1 MADFEVLAGIH
12 QGLFLVLLIVMLVPT
27 IMANQLVFRP
37 TKRAFISSARITLCF
52 SWSALFVFAGHLVMT
67 WVLFESF
74 GWLYIK
80 DKLLGFLPFI
90 LVPLLCC
97 LLSTFPRLWE
107 LTGKGGREPGQS
119 QVDTDYTRILLQEKN
134 VRPVKATSPDLDDT
148 LDAEWRGEASSPEL
162 LVPLQATVL
171 GCLIALFLQVFFPAV
186 TLEPSILFLAWGV
199 LLAGVSLLWIQQS
212 WQHQYHSTAENWAK
226 PRRLLRF
233 IRFAAFLLMTALLA
247 TIWGN
252 QAMIASRHPD
262 HPSLGGQ
269 NQDDHALPDFVFP
282 VKASAHSMPSSGKLR
297 SVDEPTEPKQGNPDR
312 TFSLNAQK
320 TTIRLASG
328 KTVEAWTLNGQYP
341 GPELRMKQ
349 GELVEITLLNT
360 DISEGIDIH
369 WHGMQ
374 TPASYGRIT
383 KGEKSVFRFRAE
395 QTGTYWYHS
404 HTKIP
409 EQAVNGLFGALVIE
423 AADAT
428 TTGVPIR
435 DIAMIH
441 HKDEKAGSTLNGSD
455 TRKIET
461 VTPGT
466 TVRLRFI
473 NTENGPVTYLL
484 QGTPFQVVAI
494 DGTDVNEPNLIANQA
509 LQPGA
514 GGRYD
519 IQFTMPNRPVLF
531 APAVNQ
537 HDKGLLL
544 SPDGSKDDAVPFLNA
559 ELSVFDPARY
569 GSPTALPFD
578 LSSHF
583 DREYQLL
590 IDGQYGFYNGK
601 FERVS
606 TVNGDLLPNTRMML
620 EEGDLIKLTIVN
632 RSFQNQSL
640 YLHGHHML
648 ILSRDG
654 NKVTGSPWWTDTLQ
668 IAPGKTY
675 EVAFRANNPGVSMEE
690 SLPEEETAFG
700 IAIPLVYEEHLQK
713 ENSSP

>member
-12 QGLFLVLLIVMLVPT
+12 QGLFLVLLIVMLLPT
-27 IMANQLVFRP
+27 MMANQLVFRP

-80 DKLLGFLPFI
+80 DNLLGFLPFI
-90 LVPLLCC
+90 FVPLLCC

-107 LTGKGGREPGQS
+107 LAGKGGRESRQS
-119 QVDTDYTRILLQEKN
+119 QVDTEYTRILLHEKN
-134 VRPVKATSPDLDDT
+134 FRPAKANISDLDDT
-148 LDAEWRGEASSPEL
+148 LDAEWRGDASCPEL
-162 LVPLQATVL
+162 LVPLQASVL
-171 GCLIALFLQVFFPAV
+171 GCLIALFLQVFFPAI

-199 LLAGVSLLWIQQS
+199 FLAGVSLIWIRQS
-212 WQHQYHSTAENWAK
+212 WKHQYHSTAENWVK
-226 PRRLLRF
+226 PRRLFRF
-233 IRFAAFLLMTALLA
+233 IRFAAFLLVTAFIA
-247 TIWGN
+247 TMWGN
-252 QAMIASRHPD
+252 QAMIASRLSD
-262 HPSLGGQ
+262 HSPLRGQ
-269 NQDDHALPDFVFP
+269 NQNDHALPDFVFP
-282 VKASAHSMPSSGKLR
+282 VTASAHSMPSTGILR
-297 SVDEPTEPKQGNPDR
+297 SVNEPTEPNKGKPDR
-312 TFSLNAQK
+312 TFSLSAQK
-320 TTIRLASG
+320 TSILQASG

-349 GELVEITLLNT
+349 GELVEITLMNK

-374 TPASYGRIT
+374 TPASDNRIA
-383 KGEKSVFRFRAE
+383 KGDKSVYRFRAE
-395 QTGTYWYHS
+395 QSGTYWYHS
-404 HTKIP
+404 HQQIP
-409 EQAVNGLFGALVIE
+409 GQVVNGLFGALVIE
-423 AADAT
+423 PAEAT
-428 TTGVPIR
+428 ATGAPIR

-441 HKDEKAGSTLNGSD
+441 HKDEKAGATLNGSH
-455 TRKIET
+455 TRINET
-461 VTPGT
+461 IAPGT

-473 NTENGPVTYLL
+473 NAENAPVSYLL

-494 DGTDVNEPNLIANQA
+494 DGTEVNEPNLIANQA

-531 APAVNQ
+531 APAANQ

-544 SPDGSKDDAVPFLNA
+544 SPDGSEDAVPFIDA

-569 GSPTALPFD
+569 GSPNALPFD

-590 IDGQYGFYNGK
+590 IDGQYGFYNGQ
-601 FERVS
+601 FEHLS
-606 TVNGDLLPNTRMML
+606 TVNGDLLPVTRMII
-620 EEGDLIKLTIVN
+620 EEGELIKLTFVN
-632 RSFQNQSL
+632 RSFKDQSI

-654 NKVTGSPWWTDTLQ
+654 KKVTGSPWWTDTLQ
-668 IAPGKTY
+668 IAPGETY
-675 EVAFRANNPGVSMEE
+675 KVAFRANNPGASMEE
-690 SLPEEETAFG
+690 SLPKGETVFG
-700 IAIPLVYEEHLQK
+700 MAIPLVYK
-713 ENSSP
+713 EQHQ

>member
-90 LVPLLCC
+90 FVPLLFC

-107 LTGKGGREPGQS
+107 LTVKGGRESRQS
-119 QVDTDYTRILLQEKN
+119 QADTDYTRILLQEKN
-134 VRPVKATSPDLDDT
+134 VRQAKANSPDQDDA
-148 LDAEWRGEASSPEL
+148 LDAEWRGDASCPEL
-162 LVPLQATVL
+162 LVPLQASVL

-199 LLAGVSLLWIQQS
+199 LLAGVSLLWIRQS
-212 WQHQYHSTAENWAK
+212 WKHQYHSTAENWVK
-226 PRRLLRF
+226 PRRLHRF

-252 QAMIASRHPD
+252 QAMIASLLPD
-262 HPSLGGQ
+262 HSPLGGQ

-282 VKASAHSMPSSGKLR
+282 VKASAHSMPSTGKLR
-297 SVDEPTEPKQGNPDR
+297 SVDGPTESKQETPDR

-320 TTIRLASG
+320 TTIRQASG

-349 GELVEITLLNT
+349 GELVEIILLNK

-374 TPASYGRIT
+374 TPASYDRIA
-383 KGEKSVFRFRAE
+383 KGEQSVYRFRAE

-404 HTKIP
+404 HQQIP
-409 EQAVNGLFGALVIE
+409 EQVVNGLFGALVIE
-423 AADAT
+423 PAEAT
-428 TTGVPIR
+428 TTGAPIR
-435 DIAMIH
+435 DISMIH
-441 HKDEKAGSTLNGSD
+441 HKDEKAGAMLNGSH

-473 NTENGPVTYLL
+473 NAGNAPVTYLL

-494 DGTDVNEPNLIANQA
+494 DGTEVNEPNLIANQA

-531 APAVNQ
+531 APAANQ

-544 SPDGSKDDAVPFLNA
+544 RPDGSEDAVPFLDA

-569 GSPTALPFD
+569 GNPIALPFD

-590 IDGQYGFYNGK
+590 IDGQYGFYNGQ
-601 FERVS
+601 FERLS
-606 TVNGDLLPNTRMML
+606 TVNGDLLPETRMMM
-620 EEGDLIKLTIVN
+620 EEGDLIKLTFIN
-632 RSFQNQSL
+632 RSFQDQSI

-654 NKVTGSPWWTDTLQ
+654 KKVTGSPWWTDTLQ
-668 IAPGKTY
+668 VAPGETY
-675 EVAFRANNPGVSMEE
+675 EVAFRVNNPDASLEE
-690 SLPEEETAFG
+690 SLPKGDTVFG
-700 IAIPLVYEEHLQK
+700 IEIPLMYEEHLPK

>member
-12 QGLFLVLLIVMLVPT
+12 QGLFLVLLIVMLLPT
-27 IMANQLVFRP
+27 MMANQLVFLP

-52 SWSALFVFAGHLVMT
+52 SWSALFVLAGHLVMT

-90 LVPLLCC
+90 FVPLLCC

-107 LTGKGGREPGQS
+107 LAGKGSRESRQS
-119 QVDTDYTRILLQEKN
+119 LVDTEYTRILLHVKN
-134 VRPVKATSPDLDDT
+134 VRHAKAISTNLDDT
-148 LDAEWRGEASSPEL
+148 LDAESRGDASCPEL
-162 LVPLQATVL
+162 LVPLQASVL

-199 LLAGVSLLWIQQS
+199 FLAGVSLLWIRQS
-212 WQHQYHSTAENWAK
+212 WKHQYHSTAENWVK
-226 PRRLLRF
+226 PRRLHRF
-233 IRFAAFLLMTALLA
+233 IRFAAFLLMTAFIA

-252 QAMIASRHPD
+252 QAMVASRLSD
-262 HPSLGGQ
+262 HSPLRDQ

-282 VKASAHSMPSSGKLR
+282 VTASAQSMPSTGILG
-297 SVDEPTEPKQGNPDR
+297 SVDEPTKPNKGKPDR
-312 TFSLNAQK
+312 TFSLSAQK
-320 TTIRLASG
+320 TSVRQVSG

-349 GELVEITLLNT
+349 GELVEIILMNK

-374 TPASYGRIT
+374 TPASDNRIA
-383 KGEKSVFRFRAE
+383 KGEKSVYRFRAE

-404 HTKIP
+404 HQQIP
-409 EQAVNGLFGALVIE
+409 GQVVNGLFGALVIE
-423 AADAT
+423 PSEAT
-428 TTGVPIR
+428 ATGAPIR

-441 HKDEKAGSTLNGSD
+441 HKDDKAGATLNGSH
-455 TRKIET
+455 TRINET
-461 VTPGT
+461 IAPGT

-473 NTENGPVTYLL
+473 NAENAPVSYLL

-494 DGTDVNEPNLIANQA
+494 DGTEVNEPNLIANQA
-509 LQPGA
+509 MQPGA

-531 APAVNQ
+531 APAANQ

-544 SPDGSKDDAVPFLNA
+544 SPDGSEDAVPFIDA

-569 GSPTALPFD
+569 GSPIATPFD

-590 IDGQYGFYNGK
+590 IDGQYGFYNGQ
-601 FERVS
+601 FERLS
-606 TVNGDLLPNTRMML
+606 TVNGDLLPDTRMIL
-620 EEGDLIKLTIVN
+620 EEGDLIKLTFVN
-632 RSFQNQSL
+632 RSFKDQSI

-654 NKVTGSPWWTDTLQ
+654 KKVTGSPWWTDTLQ
-668 IAPGKTY
+668 IAPGETY
-675 EVAFRANNPGVSMEE
+675 EVAFRANNPGASMEE
-690 SLPEEETAFG
+690 SLPKGETAFG
-700 IAIPLVYEEHLQK
+700 MAIPLVYEEQQQ
-713 ENSSP
+713 

>member
-52 SWSALFVFAGHLVMT
+52 LWSALFVFAGHLVMT

-90 LVPLLCC
+90 LVPLLFC

-107 LTGKGGREPGQS
+107 LAGKGGRDSRHS

-134 VRPVKATSPDLDDT
+134 VRPVKANSPDLDDT
-148 LDAEWRGEASSPEL
+148 LDAEWRGDASCPEL

-212 WQHQYHSTAENWAK
+212 WQHQYHSTAENWVK

-233 IRFAAFLLMTALLA
+233 IRFAMLFLMTALLA

-252 QAMIASRHPD
+252 QAMIASRLPD
-262 HPSLGGQ
+262 HPSLGAQ

-282 VKASAHSMPSSGKLR
+282 VRASAYSMPSTEKPR
-297 SVDEPTEPKQGNPDR
+297 SIDVSTKPNQENPDR

-320 TTIRLASG
+320 TTIRQASG
-328 KTVEAWTLNGQYP
+328 KSVEAWTLNGQYP
-341 GPELRMKQ
+341 GPEMRMKQ
-349 GELVEITLLNT
+349 GDLVEITLLNK

-374 TPASYGRIT
+374 TPASNDRLA
-383 KGEKSVFRFRAE
+383 KGEKSVLRFRAE

-404 HTKIP
+404 HQQIP
-409 EQAVNGLFGALVIE
+409 GQVVNGLFGALVIE
-423 AADAT
+423 AADAA
-428 TTGVPIR
+428 TTGKSIR

-441 HKDEKAGSTLNGSD
+441 HKDEKAGATLNGSD
-455 TRKIET
+455 TQKIET

-473 NTENGPVTYLL
+473 NAENAPVTYLL

-494 DGTDVNEPNLIANQA
+494 DGTEVNEPNLIANQA
-509 LQPGA
+509 LQPGG

-531 APAVNQ
+531 APAANQ

-544 SPDGSKDDAVPFLNA
+544 SPDGSKDAVPFLNA

-590 IDGQYGFYNGK
+590 IDSQYGFYDGK
-601 FERVS
+601 FERLS
-606 TVNGDLLPNTRMML
+606 TVNGDLLPDTRMML
-620 EEGDLIKLTIVN
+620 EEGDLIKLTFVN
-632 RSFQNQSL
+632 RSFQDQSL

-654 NKVTGSPWWTDTLQ
+654 KKVTGSPWWTDTLQ
-668 IAPGKTY
+668 IAPGETY
-675 EVAFRANNPGVSMEE
+675 EVAFRANNPGVSMKEN
-690 SLPEEETAFG
+690 PPKDETAFG
-700 IAIPLVYEEHLQK
+700 IAVPLVYEEHLQK

>member
-12 QGLFLVLLIVMLVPT
+12 QGLFLVLLVVMLIPT

-37 TKRAFISSARITLCF
+37 TKRAFINSARITLCF
-52 SWSALFVFAGHLVMT
+52 SWSALFVLAGHLVMT

-80 DKLLGFLPFI
+80 DALLGFLPFI
-90 LVPLLCC
+90 FVPLLFC

-107 LTGKGGREPGQS
+107 LTGKGGRESRQS

-134 VRPVKATSPDLDDT
+134 VRSAKANSPDLGDS
-148 LDAEWRGEASSPEL
+148 LDAEWRGDASCPEL
-162 LVPLQATVL
+162 LVPLQASVL

-199 LLAGVSLLWIQQS
+199 LLAGVSLLWIRQS
-212 WQHQYHSTAENWAK
+212 WKHQYHSTVENWVK
-226 PRRLLRF
+226 PRRLHRF
-233 IRFAAFLLMTALLA
+233 IRFAAFLLTTALLA

-252 QAMIASRHPD
+252 QAMVASRLPEHSPM
-262 HPSLGGQ
+262 GGQ

-282 VKASAHSMPSSGKLR
+282 VKASAHSMPATGKLKN
-297 SVDEPTEPKQGNPDR
+297 VDGPTEPKQETPDR
-312 TFSLNAQK
+312 VFSLNAQK
-320 TTIRLASG
+320 TTIPQASG

-349 GELVEITLLNT
+349 GELVEIILLNK

-374 TPASYGRIT
+374 TPASYDRIAI
-383 KGEKSVFRFRAE
+383 GETSVYRFRAE
-395 QTGTYWYHS
+395 QSGTYWYHS
-404 HTKIP
+404 HQQIP
-409 EQAVNGLFGALVIE
+409 EQIVNGLFGALVIE
-423 AADAT
+423 PAEAT
-428 TTGVPIR
+428 ATGAPIR

-441 HKDEKAGSTLNGSD
+441 HKDEKAGATLNGSH

-461 VTPGT
+461 VPPGT
-466 TVRLRFI
+466 MVRLRFI
-473 NTENGPVTYLL
+473 NAENAPVTYLL
-484 QGTPFQVVAI
+484 QGTPFQVVEI
-494 DGTDVNEPNLIANQA
+494 DGTEVNEPNLIANQA

-531 APAVNQ
+531 APAANQ

-544 SPDGSKDDAVPFLNA
+544 SPDGSEDAVPFLDA

-569 GSPTALPFD
+569 GSPIALPFD
-578 LSSHF
+578 LSSQF

-590 IDGQYGFYNGK
+590 IDGQYGFYDGQ
-601 FERVS
+601 FERLS
-606 TVNGDLLPNTRMML
+606 TVNGDLLPETRMMM
-620 EEGDLIKLTIVN
+620 EEGDLIKLTFVN
-632 RSFQNQSL
+632 RSFQDQSM

-654 NKVTGSPWWTDTLQ
+654 KKVTGSPWWTDTLQ
-668 IAPGKTY
+668 VAPGETY
-675 EVAFRANNPGVSMEE
+675 EVAFRANNPGASMEE
-690 SLPEEETAFG
+690 SLTKGETAFG
-700 IAIPLVYEEHLQK
+700 IAIPLVYEEHLQ
-713 ENSSP
+713 

>member
-37 TKRAFISSARITLCF
+37 TKRAFINSARITLCF
-52 SWSALFVFAGHLVMT
+52 SWSALFVLAGHLVMT

-80 DKLLGFLPFI
+80 DALLGFLPFI
-90 LVPLLCC
+90 FVPLLFC

-107 LTGKGGREPGQS
+107 LTGKGGRESRQS

-134 VRPVKATSPDLDDT
+134 VRSAKANSPDLGDA
-148 LDAEWRGEASSPEL
+148 LDAEWRGDASCPEL
-162 LVPLQATVL
+162 LVPLQASVL

-199 LLAGVSLLWIQQS
+199 LLAGVSLLWIRQS
-212 WQHQYHSTAENWAK
+212 WKHQYHSTVENWVK
-226 PRRLLRF
+226 PRRLHRF
-233 IRFAAFLLMTALLA
+233 IRFAAFLLTTALLA

-252 QAMIASRHPD
+252 QAMVASRLPEHSPM
-262 HPSLGGQ
+262 GGQ

-282 VKASAHSMPSSGKLR
+282 VKASAHSMPSTGKLR
-297 SVDEPTEPKQGNPDR
+297 NVDGPTEPKQETPDR
-312 TFSLNAQK
+312 VFSLNAQK
-320 TTIRLASG
+320 TTIPQASG

-349 GELVEITLLNT
+349 GELVEIILLNK

-374 TPASYGRIT
+374 TPASYDRIAI
-383 KGEKSVFRFRAE
+383 GETSVYRFRAE

-404 HTKIP
+404 HQQIP
-409 EQAVNGLFGALVIE
+409 EQIVNGLFGAFVIE
-423 AADAT
+423 PAEDTAT
-428 TTGVPIR
+428 GAPIR
-435 DIAMIH
+435 DLAMIH
-441 HKDEKAGSTLNGSD
+441 HKDEKAGATLNGSH

-461 VTPGT
+461 VPPGT

-473 NTENGPVTYLL
+473 NAENAPVTYLL
-484 QGTPFQVVAI
+484 QGTPFQVVEI
-494 DGTDVNEPNLIANQA
+494 DGTEVNEPNLIANQA

-531 APAVNQ
+531 APAANQ

-544 SPDGSKDDAVPFLNA
+544 SPDGSEDAVPFLDA

-569 GSPTALPFD
+569 GSPIALPFD
-578 LSSHF
+578 LSSQF

-590 IDGQYGFYNGK
+590 IDGQYGFFDGQ
-601 FERVS
+601 FERLS
-606 TVNGDLLPNTRMML
+606 TVNGDLLPETRMMM
-620 EEGDLIKLTIVN
+620 EEGDLIKLTFVN
-632 RSFQNQSL
+632 RSFQDQSM

-654 NKVTGSPWWTDTLQ
+654 KKVTGSPWWTDTLQ
-668 IAPGKTY
+668 VAPGETY
-675 EVAFRANNPGVSMEE
+675 EVAFRANNPGASMEE
-690 SLPEEETAFG
+690 SLTKSETAFG
-700 IAIPLVYEEHLQK
+700 IVIPLVYEEHLQK